1 MLIHASFVQYTQSEV
16 LVLLMRLAEELY
28 FERNDEVLLI
38 LDLISRMVTFSTV
51 FFSSFIA
58 RVFMDLEKYWLH
70 QLVYFTIYCSR
81 GVVAKKLGGQ
91 AFMLY
96 FE

>member
-38 LDLISRMVTFSTV
+38 LDLISRMVTFNTV
-51 FFSSFIA
+51 FFFIIHCWSLYGFGKVLA
-58 RVFMDLEKYWLH
+58 TSISVFYNLL
-70 QLVYFTIYCSR
+70 
-81 GVVAKKLGGQ
+81 
-91 AFMLY
+91 
-96 FE
+96 

>member
-38 LDLISRMVTFSTV
+38 LDLISRMVTFNTV
-51 FFSSFIA
+51 FFFHHSL
-58 RVFMDLEKYWLH
+58 LESLW
-70 QLVYFTIYCSR
+70 I
-81 GVVAKKLGGQ
+81 
-91 AFMLY
+91 
-96 FE
+96 